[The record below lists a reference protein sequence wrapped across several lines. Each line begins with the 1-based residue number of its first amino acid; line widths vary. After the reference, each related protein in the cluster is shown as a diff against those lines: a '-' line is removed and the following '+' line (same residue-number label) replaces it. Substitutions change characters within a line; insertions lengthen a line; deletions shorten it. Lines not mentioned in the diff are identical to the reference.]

1 MDYSAHM
8 RRATL
13 RLVYLGAVVA
23 LTFQAF
29 GVAAPQVASGQA
41 PNYRDVAINAAKWIR
56 STRVETLFGYAW
68 LSDPN
73 DPKSIS
79 TSLYTGSPGV
89 ILFMLE
95 LHQATG
101 DAAYLDQARRGADE
115 LMTKIPSETRMGF
128 YEGVAGLGF
137 TLGETWRATRDEK
150 YRKAALSTV
159 RILGDKA
166 ETVGR
171 GVQWNNSTDIISGS
185 AGIGLFLL
193 YAADTLKDEAA
204 PWLAVRAADRLLQ
217 LGIPDQGGTKWAMDP
232 AVERKMPNFSHGT
245 AGIAYFLARLH
256 KATGGRRFLEGALS
270 GARYLQ
276 AIAKTEGDICLVPHN
291 QPDGLDLYYLSWCH
305 GPAGT
310 ARLFYQL
317 AQTTGDKSWM
327 SWVEKSARGVL
338 TSGIPEQR
346 TPGFWNNVGQCCGSA
361 GVAQFMLDL
370 HGVTRDTK
378 YLAFAEK
385 MTADLLARAT
395 RDEQGTR
402 WVQAEHRVRPELLI
416 AQTGYMQGAAGIG
429 TWLLRL
435 DAQQRK
441 RTPFVRFPDS
451 PW

>member
-1 MDYSAHM
+1 M

-115 LMTKIPSETRMGF
+115 LMTKVPSETRMGF

-166 ETVGR
+166 RPRPSACRRHREG
-171 GVQWNNSTDIISGS
+171 TDR
-185 AGIGLFLL
+185 F
-193 YAADTLKDEAA
+193 
-204 PWLAVRAADRLLQ
+204 
-217 LGIPDQGGTKWAMDP
+217 
-232 AVERKMPNFSHGT
+232 
-245 AGIAYFLARLH
+245 
-256 KATGGRRFLEGALS
+256 RRF
-270 GARYLQ
+270 
-276 AIAKTEGDICLVPHN
+276 
-291 QPDGLDLYYLSWCH
+291 
-305 GPAGT
+305 
-310 ARLFYQL
+310 
-317 AQTTGDKSWM
+317 
-327 SWVEKSARGVL
+327 
-338 TSGIPEQR
+338 
-346 TPGFWNNVGQCCGSA
+346 
-361 GVAQFMLDL
+361 
-370 HGVTRDTK
+370 
-378 YLAFAEK
+378 
-385 MTADLLARAT
+385 
-395 RDEQGTR
+395 
-402 WVQAEHRVRPELLI
+402 
-416 AQTGYMQGAAGIG
+416 
-429 TWLLRL
+429 
-435 DAQQRK
+435 RK
-441 RTPFVRFPDS
+441 
-451 PW
+451 